1 MTSFSI
7 EAASRW
13 DAVDLQGRLGS
24 YSPWLIELTRGRWY
38 VRGSVGSGSHDD
50 LRAVL
55 VGWADDRSAAVPSI
69 VFVESGQDAGDGALL

>member
-13 DAVDLQGRLGS
+13 DAVDLQARLGG

-38 VRGSVGSGSHDD
+38 VRGSLRSGSHAE
-50 LRAVL
+50 LQAVL
-55 VGWADDRSAAVPSI
+55 DRWADDRRANVPSI
-69 VFVESGQDAGDGALL
+69 VFVESDGLAGDGTYL